1 MSPAQLPF
9 APAAGFVQAVAGEP
23 YPTFPSAVSPIKRV
37 RWAMAAPVVHRRKG
51 NPPLRLASDKHVLM
65 LLAVYADDA
74 GKAWPSL
81 ATLAAD
87 ANMDRTTVKR
97 AIARLVESAWVT
109 KHSRVRATSHYWPK
123 SPADELCGG
132 CWHVL
137 PRGQAL
143 CPCCGYDDQVLQL
156 FKGGVVPP

>member
-1 MSPAQLPF
+1 M
-9 APAAGFVQAVAGEP
+9 
-23 YPTFPSAVSPIKRV
+23 I
-37 RWAMAAPVVHRRKG
+37 
-51 NPPLRLASDKHVLM
+51 
-65 LLAVYADDA
+65 LAVYADDA
-74 GKAWPSL
+74 GRAWPSL
-81 ATLAAD
+81 ATVAAD

-97 AIARLVESAWVT
+97 AVARLVESAWVT

>member
-1 MSPAQLPF
+1 MTARQLPF
-9 APAAGFVQAVAGEP
+9 APAAGFLQAVAGEA
-23 YPTFPSAVSPIKRV
+23 YPTFPSAVSPIKRA

-51 NPPLRLASDKHVLM
+51 TAPVRLASDKHVLM
-65 LLAVYADDA
+65 LLAIYADDA
-74 GKAWPSL
+74 GKAWPAL

-87 ANMDRTTVKR
+87 GNLDRSTVKR
-97 AIARLVESAWVT
+97 GIVRLVESGWLT
-109 KHSRVRATSHYWPK
+109 LDKRVRATSHYWPK
-123 SPADELCGG
+123 SPADQLCPG

-143 CPCCGYDDQVLQL
+143 CPCCGYEDQVLQL